1 MDNKKQMKEAKEL
14 AKREKQAALPCAGLY
29 LLFVMVVL
37 TVIYVVDE
45 ITSNVNAAMQPYVLF
60 DLFRIGSRD
69 VNSPEYTSAINTV
82 APWQVA
88 SNLFLIISP
97 FYKALSDK
105 YGRRIFLMINTVGM
119 GVGMLIVMT
128 SQSVMQYILGML
140 FMMFFTPN
148 DMQVLYIMETAPK
161 EKRATYSFI
170 AKGIALISV
179 SLIGVMSR
187 AFLNDS
193 DAGSWRTVYLIP
205 VIVAVAIGLVSY
217 FLLRE
222 TPVFTE
228 QRIGFLKMTPEERA
242 AKAAEDKKN
251 GTAEEGGV
259 FRAIRFIFVNRQ
271 LRWIFI
277 AGFLFFATTFYTSY
291 YATVLEGA
299 MTTEMVATVLIIY
312 PFFNGGVTI
321 LSGFFSDRLGRKKV
335 CVLLGGVALLGL
347 LLFVLAC
354 RLGWGP
360 YAAGIAYGCSIGGLW
375 SMSDT
380 LILTMPAESSP
391 SGMRSSVMGTISVMI
406 GAGMFV
412 GQVLFIVLQN
422 FLPMDVLFLIICVPF
437 MLISLILLAV
447 KVRETKDAD
456 LDNIT
461 ADTYR

>member
-14 AKREKQAALPCAGLY
+14 AKREKQSALPRAGLY

-60 DLFRIGSRD
+60 DLF
-69 VNSPEYTSAINTV
+69 
-82 APWQVA
+82 
-88 SNLFLIISP
+88 
-97 FYKALSDK
+97 
-105 YGRRIFLMINTVGM
+105 
-119 GVGMLIVMT
+119 
-128 SQSVMQYILGML
+128 
-140 FMMFFTPN
+140 
-148 DMQVLYIMETAPK
+148 
-161 EKRATYSFI
+161 
-170 AKGIALISV
+170 
-179 SLIGVMSR
+179 
-187 AFLNDS
+187 
-193 DAGSWRTVYLIP
+193 
-205 VIVAVAIGLVSY
+205 
-217 FLLRE
+217 
-222 TPVFTE
+222 
-228 QRIGFLKMTPEERA
+228 
-242 AKAAEDKKN
+242 
-251 GTAEEGGV
+251 
-259 FRAIRFIFVNRQ
+259 
-271 LRWIFI
+271 
-277 AGFLFFATTFYTSY
+277 
-291 YATVLEGA
+291 
-299 MTTEMVATVLIIY
+299 
-312 PFFNGGVTI
+312 
-321 LSGFFSDRLGRKKV
+321 
-335 CVLLGGVALLGL
+335 
-347 LLFVLAC
+347 